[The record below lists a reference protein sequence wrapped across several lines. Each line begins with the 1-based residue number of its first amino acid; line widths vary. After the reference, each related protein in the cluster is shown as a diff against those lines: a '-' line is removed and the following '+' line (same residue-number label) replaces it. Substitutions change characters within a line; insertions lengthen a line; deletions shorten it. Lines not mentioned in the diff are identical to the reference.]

1 VSVAGKNAREQL
13 SEQDQ
18 DDPLT
23 QSYNELSD
31 DELGLM
37 RLYTF
42 SYYEEFNKYLRGR
55 EIKGMDDE
63 EKEFIENATR
73 QMTESLNK
81 LPNSE
86 GGSFYRGLSGNPD
99 TSQTIQS
106 YAALEPGDVIS
117 DKGFSSFTSD
127 KEIAGD
133 FMTYG
138 GNKQNILLINKSG
151 KLKNISPVS
160 GSPSE
165 AEHLALPG
173 TEFKVKSNK
182 TVQDSQFGSVRV
194 IEIEDVE

>member
-1 VSVAGKNAREQL
+1 
-13 SEQDQ
+13 
-18 DDPLT
+18 
-23 QSYNELSD
+23 
-31 DELGLM
+31 M

-55 EIKGMDDE
+55 EIRGIDDE

-73 QMTESLNK
+73 QMTRSLSR

-86 GGSFYRGLSGNPD
+86 AGSFYRGLSGNPD

-106 YAALEPGDVIS
+106 YRSLEPGDVIS
-117 DKGFSSFTSD
+117 DRGFSSFTSD

-151 KLKNISPVS
+151 KLKNISPIS

-173 TEFKVKSNK
+173 TEFRVKSNK
-182 TVQDSQFGSVRV
+182 MVQDRQFGNVRV
-194 IEIEDVE
+194 IEIEDVP